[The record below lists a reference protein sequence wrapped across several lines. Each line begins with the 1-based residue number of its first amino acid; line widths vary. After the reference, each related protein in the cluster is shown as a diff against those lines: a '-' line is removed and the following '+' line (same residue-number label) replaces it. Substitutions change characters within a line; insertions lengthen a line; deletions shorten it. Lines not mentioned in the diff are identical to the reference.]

1 MKKQETRTKINDK
14 HQSRVSMTFRG
25 QKTTSTQKSLI
36 FQWPANSETAIRG
49 QNMPSSVKRGAERFA
64 NGSFRIQDCKRGA
77 GGRRGNLV
85 PTATDLSG
93 VDHTDGSVDDRRRND
108 MRKDG

>member
-36 FQWPANSETAIRG
+36 SQWPANSETAIRG
-49 QNMPSSVKRGAERFA
+49 QNMPSSVKRGPGRFNLDRSPLPQIGVEPA
-64 NGSFRIQDCKRGA
+64 CPLHAQSPGSSFWLCA
-77 GGRRGNLV
+77 
-85 PTATDLSG
+85 
-93 VDHTDGSVDDRRRND
+93 
-108 MRKDG
+108 